1 MISQPRSGYHIMCS
15 PTERHDPV
23 VPTRLEE
30 RQTLLD
36 AADALLE
43 MSLPPDRYG
52 DPDDPLGSA
61 LF

>member
-1 MISQPRSGYHIMCS
+1 MCS